1 MNPVL
6 NDSKPSAID
15 YLIESIKASKTNC
28 SNQSSAIKFPCGLC
42 TREVKHNDK
51 AIFCTSCLSWVHIKC
66 NGITID
72 EYKFRMRRNCE
83 NPELVESEEWVCL
96 NCAIAE
102 RASIFPL
109 GYLSNH
115 ELNSFNVS
123 DSMEIAN
130 MIPEF
135 EAISVALKSNN
146 LASNDI
152 DENLI
157 DRINSKYYT
166 IDEFTK
172 IKSVKKS
179 FNIFHSNV
187 DDYECHSEGLGE
199 ILSKSSLNFDV
210 VCLSETSQQL
220 DHVFPK
226 NVILEN
232 YHYPFSTI
240 TKSKKE
246 GVVIFVK
253 DNYNVK
259 ERHDLNICDK
269 EFEANWIEINLKKS
283 KNIIVGCIYRR
294 PHSTNIDE
302 FISNFNKCLSNK
314 ENKEVYISGDFN
326 ISFQSTEYNQ
336 HS

>member
-1 MNPVL
+1 
-6 NDSKPSAID
+6 
-15 YLIESIKASKTNC
+15 
-28 SNQSSAIKFPCGLC
+28 
-42 TREVKHNDK
+42 
-51 AIFCTSCLSWVHIKC
+51 
-66 NGITID
+66 
-72 EYKFRMRRNCE
+72 MRRNCE
-83 NPELVESEEWVCL
+83 NSELVESEEWVCL
-96 NCAIAE
+96 NCTIAE

-109 GYLSNH
+109 GHLSNH

-172 IKSVKKS
+172 IKCVKKS
-179 FNIFHSNV
+179 FNIFHSN
-187 DDYECHSEGLGE
+187 GE
-199 ILSKSSLNFDV
+199 VLSKSSLNFDV

-226 NVILEN
+226 NVIFEN

-240 TKSKKE
+240 TKSKKG

-302 FISNFNKCLSNK
+302 FISYFNKCLSNLNK
-314 ENKEVYISGDFN
+314 ENKEVYIW
-326 ISFQSTEYNQ
+326 
-336 HS
+336 

>member
-1 MNPVL
+1 
-6 NDSKPSAID
+6 
-15 YLIESIKASKTNC
+15 
-28 SNQSSAIKFPCGLC
+28 
-42 TREVKHNDK
+42 
-51 AIFCTSCLSWVHIKC
+51 
-66 NGITID
+66 
-72 EYKFRMRRNCE
+72 MRRNCE

-96 NCAIAE
+96 NCTIAE

-157 DRINSKYYT
+157 DIINSKYYT

-187 DDYECHSEGLGE
+187 DGYECHSEGLGE
-199 ILSKSSLNFDV
+199 IVSKSSLNFDV

-240 TKSKKE
+240 TKSKKGG

-269 EFEANWIEINLKKS
+269 EFEANWIEINL
-283 KNIIVGCIYRR
+283 
-294 PHSTNIDE
+294 
-302 FISNFNKCLSNK
+302 
-314 ENKEVYISGDFN
+314 
-326 ISFQSTEYNQ
+326 
-336 HS
+336 